1 MSDTYLT
8 LNGARY
14 HITRAGGGPPLLLLH
29 GFTGSAQ
36 SWRPH
41 LQPLAQD
48 FSLIAPD
55 FPGHGSSDAPANAAR
70 YSIEH
75 CTADL
80 VALVNQL
87 ELSRIHLLG
96 YSMGG
101 RVALHF
107 ALCHP
112 ERVARLVLT
121 SASPGLADPQ
131 ERAQRAA
138 SDAALA
144 EKIER
149 EGVPSFVEFWTNLPL
164 FATQKNLPE
173 PVRTALYQQRLHNR
187 AHGLANSLRGLSVG
201 VQPSLW
207 DQLPN
212 LNMPTLLLAGA
223 LDQKFAIIAQTMSQA
238 IPNAQLAIIPHAGHT
253 VYLEQPDQFDQLV
266 LQFLTQSKI
275 EI

>member
-14 HITRAGGGPPLLLLH
+14 HITRAGDGPPLLLLH

-36 SWRPH
+36 SWRPY
-41 LQPLAQD
+41 LDSLAQE

-55 FPGHGSSDAPANAAR
+55 FPGHGSSDAPANTAR
-70 YSIEH
+70 YSIENS
-75 CTADL
+75 TADL
-80 VALVNQL
+80 VALVTQL
-87 ELSRIHLLG
+87 EISRIHLLG

-112 ERVARLVLT
+112 ERVARLVLAG
-121 SASPGLADPQ
+121 ASPGLADPQ
-131 ERAQRAA
+131 EHAQRAA

-144 EKIER
+144 DKIER

-173 PVRTALYQQRLHNR
+173 AVRTALYQQRLQNR
-187 AHGLANSLRGLSVG
+187 ADGLANSLRGLSVG

-212 LNMPTLLLAGA
+212 LKMPTLLLAGA
-223 LDQKFAIIAQTMSQA
+223 LDEKFSIIAQTMSHT
-238 IPNAQLAIIPHAGHT
+238 IPNAQLTIVPNAGHT
-253 VYLEQPDQFDQLV
+253 IYLEQPDQFNRLV
-266 LQFLTQSKI
+266 TNYLQSH
-275 EI
+275 

>member
-1 MSDTYLT
+1 MNDTYLT
-8 LNGARY
+8 LNGTRY
-14 HITRAGGGPPLLLLH
+14 HITRAGDGPPLLLLH

-36 SWRPH
+36 SLCSH
-41 LQPLAQD
+41 LKSLEQD

-70 YSIEH
+70 YSIEN

-80 VALVNQL
+80 FALLTRL
-87 ELSRIHLLG
+87 EIPRSHLLG

-107 ALCHP
+107 ALSHP
-112 ERVARLVLT
+112 ERVARLVLA

-144 EKIER
+144 DKIER

-173 PVRTALYQQRLHNR
+173 SVRAALYQQRLQNR
-187 AHGLANSLRGLSVG
+187 ADGLANSLRGLGVG

-223 LDQKFAIIAQTMSQA
+223 LDRKFSIIAQSMSHA
-238 IPNAQLAIIPHAGHT
+238 IPNARLDIIPNAGHT
-253 VYLEQPDQFDQLV
+253 IHLEQPESFDQLV
-266 LQFLTQSKI
+266 TQFLEHSEI